1 MGHHTLRKRNKM
13 QVRASHIL
21 VESEQQAAH
30 LRDLIA
36 AGADFAL
43 LAQQHSQC
51 ASGSNGGDLG
61 LFGAGQMFI
70 PFELAAFA
78 IEVDQITEPV
88 QTHLGWHLIKRTA

>member
-1 MGHHTLRKRNKM
+1 MK
-13 QVRASHIL
+13 VRASHIL
-21 VESEQQAAH
+21 VDTLEQASQ
-30 LRDLIA
+30 LRSQITE
-36 AGADFAL
+36 GADFAL